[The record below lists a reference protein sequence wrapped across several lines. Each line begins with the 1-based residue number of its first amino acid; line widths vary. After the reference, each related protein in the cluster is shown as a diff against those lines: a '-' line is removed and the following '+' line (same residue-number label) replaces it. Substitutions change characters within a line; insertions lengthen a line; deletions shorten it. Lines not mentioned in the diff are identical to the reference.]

1 MLFLSKK
8 RWEKFCSTEKSL
20 TFALAFGTERKSPL
34 KSKTI
39 LDNIPYRQSSTTC
52 LCKLIYKVNE

>member
-1 MLFLSKK
+1 M
-8 RWEKFCSTEKSL
+8 FCSTEKSL